1 MSRFDDVK
9 PITYVALDSKLFQDV
24 KACCEES
31 GHDVEEIVNGAVGC
45 ALNGYLEGRNN
56 TLAKYSNE
64 AIKEVYP
71 GMTDEQ
77 CETVRS
83 MAKNGSLGIIRPI
96 TNDDMPEG
104 SFYSDAAHFDV
115 YQGPVYMGLG
125 PNAVKGT
132 IVDGRFV
139 PDEEQDKVPVATEIK
154 DKELLRTLKDVIN
167 TAHQVNVKIEIIQ
180 K

>member
-1 MSRFDDVK
+1 MSRFDDAK

-24 KACCEES
+24 KTCCEES
-31 GHDVEEIVNGAVGC
+31 GYEVEEVVNGAVGC

-64 AIKEVYP
+64 AIKEIYP

-83 MAKNGSLGIIRPI
+83 MAKNGSLGIIRPM
-96 TNDDMPEG
+96 TNDDIPEG
-104 SFYSDAAHFDV
+104 RFLSDAANFDV
-115 YQGPVYMGLG
+115 YQGPVYMGL
-125 PNAVKGT
+125 PPDTVKGT
-132 IVDGRFV
+132 IVNGHFV
-139 PDEEQDKVPVATEIK
+139 PDAEQVPVATEIK

-167 TAHQVNVKIEIIQ
+167 TAHQVNVNIEIIQ